1 MQKRKTNIRLLIF
14 VVILAILISSDVLA
28 LETQNIDIQ
37 EQAVSVDELKSTI
50 LFEINKSTGLE
61 NIKEYTNIDTFV
73 STVKNIYP
81 TMTDVELAQEIMRAT
96 GDDEETI
103 SKTPEEKKMKS

>member
-1 MQKRKTNIRLLIF
+1 M
-14 VVILAILISSDVLA
+14 
-28 LETQNIDIQ
+28 
-37 EQAVSVDELKSTI
+37 
-50 LFEINKSTGLE
+50 E